1 MAYDKVAEMVLQVMT
16 WIADN
21 KPFGIVYDTAPICY
35 GGELGLLV
43 WDYII
48 WNELTFVDQ
57 KTKSKQS
64 LFNDFSDKRTREK
77 FDELVSKYGI

>member
-1 MAYDKVAEMVLQVMT
+1 MSMSKKFVFDILE
-16 WIADN
+16 WIAEK
-21 KPFGIVYDTAPICY
+21 KPFGIVQDTAPIHY
-35 GGELGLLV
+35 GGEDGLLV

-48 WNELTFVDQ
+48 WNELAFVDQ

-64 LFNDFSDKRTREK
+64 LYNNISDKLTKEK